1 MEDIA
6 CISSLTRA
14 PTASISCSR
23 VRAATST
30 PGEAPAEPGIGFV
43 ETDRDACSIASA
55 RRLLDL
61 VVTAGPRRV
70 SLPLEELAPPRFVFL
85 GMTM

>member
-23 VRAATST
+23 VRAATCT
-30 PGEAPAEPGIGFV
+30 PGGAPAEPGIGFV
-43 ETDRDACSIASA
+43 VTDRDACSTASFSYGRPPTGLSTVGGA
-55 RRLLDL
+55 TTTSL
-61 VVTAGPRRV
+61 RV
-70 SLPLEELAPPRFVFL
+70 L
-85 GMTM
+85 GHDNVEADN